1 MGRGHGSRRGLGGW
15 GEFGDQT
22 ALVLRRQVLISR
34 FNLQSCSFCLFTNV
48 ENAFRSF
55 SLHNMTG
62 LHAPQNVKVY
72 STCSTCL
79 RATWD
84 PVIVPIH
91 ENPLTGYRLVC
102 RQEVSEKT
110 ITKFVG
116 PTQSSANLKS
126 LQKFSSY
133 TITVSSMAK
142 SELGDPSEPVTVT
155 TLEDGKAVI

>member
-1 MGRGHGSRRGLGGW
+1 MEAEGGW
-15 GEFGDQT
+15 VGGVNFVT
-22 ALVLRRQVLISR
+22 RQPSFWEAKSWSRDLISR
-34 FNLQSCSFCLFTNV
+34 VVRLFVYKCWKCVSFFL
-48 ENAFRSF
+48 

-116 PTQSSANLKS
+116 PTESSANLKS